1 MGSFIAL
8 DFAVRYPEKVDR
20 LLMGAGA
27 VAKCDAMSIHMF
39 CMWRYVAS
47 AYGVVSEELARELL
61 TKAFSRT
68 FLDEMGEEL
77 VSETMGVLARN
88 TERSVFINACQA
100 MIDTDVRGILA
111 DVKAPAVVVVG
122 AEDILTPVDAGPGG
136 AGRGRVTWP
145 ITSLTV
151 GWRSSTRAVTPTTSR
166 RPTAR
171 SNSSLTSSPSEG
183 EAWQGRREQVRHP
196 G

>member
-100 MIDTDVRGILA
+100 MIDH
-111 DVKAPAVVVVG
+111 P
-122 AEDILTPVDAGPGG
+122 P
-136 AGRGRVTWP
+136 
-145 ITSLTV
+145 
-151 GWRSSTRAVTPTTSR
+151 R
-166 RPTAR
+166 R
-171 SNSSLTSSPSEG
+171 
-183 EAWQGRREQVRHP
+183 
-196 G
+196 